1 MPNILNIL
9 SVLYSY
15 IFKHNTNK
23 KNMDSQ
29 NIIFQNNIQN
39 EYKNRISLNGEI
51 NYSFQMTFLKQYSK
65 FKHSDD
71 IYIEITT
78 NGGDFHIA
86 YMISQIIQKHQGN
99 ITILI
104 PFHVLSQGSIIALAA
119 NKIILSHIGCIGTI
133 SEHIQ
138 IQKNLVY
145 LDCEIYENSKLE
157 YNREN
162 ERRSICCSIREYFS
176 TSNILR
182 YYFQRLIQKI
192 KTDKNELLDNI
203 LDKYENTD
211 EIKRRIILNSNF
223 SKPLFAKDLSGLGLN
238 INIDNSL
245 ISNLFSKPIDEINE
259 IDESCKNM
267 KNTLGRIS
275 KESST
280 PSSSSSSSYGT
291 MSNLISLITHKIDV
305 DTQ

>member
-15 IFKHNTNK
+15 IFKHN
-23 KNMDSQ
+23 KNMNSQ

-39 EYKNRISLNGEI
+39 KYQNRISLNGEI
-51 NYSFQMTFLKQYSK
+51 NDSFQINFLKQYSK
-65 FKHSDD
+65 FKHTDN
-71 IYIEITT
+71 IYIELTT
-78 NGGDFHIA
+78 NGGDFYIA
-86 YMISQIIQKHQGN
+86 YMISQIIQKHQGH

-104 PFHVLSQGSIIALAA
+104 PFHALSQGTIIALAA

-138 IQKNLVY
+138 IQKTISY
-145 LDCEIYENSKLE
+145 LDCDIYENSHLE

-162 ERRSICCSIREYFS
+162 GRRNICCGLREYFS
-176 TSNILR
+176 TSNILV

-203 LDKYENTD
+203 LDKYEHSD

-223 SKPLFAKDLSGLGLN
+223 SKPLFIKELSNLGLN
-238 INIDNSL
+238 INVDSSL
-245 ISNLFSKPIDEINE
+245 ISNLFSKPMDEIE
-259 IDESCKNM
+259 ASCENM
-267 KNTLGRIS
+267 KNTLDRIS
-275 KESST
+275 KDSST
-280 PSSSSSSSYGT
+280 PSSSTSSTSSSSSYGS
-291 MSNLISLITHKIDV
+291 MSNLISLITHKIDA
-305 DTQ
+305 DTK